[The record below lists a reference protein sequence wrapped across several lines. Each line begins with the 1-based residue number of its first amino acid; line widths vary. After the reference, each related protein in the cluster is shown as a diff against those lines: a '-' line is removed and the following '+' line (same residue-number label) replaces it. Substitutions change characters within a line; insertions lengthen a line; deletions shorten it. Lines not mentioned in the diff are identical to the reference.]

1 MREWLYNVK
10 VECHETGN
18 SYQHQNATSPL
29 SKPILQV
36 AKYIKFSLHFL
47 IIEKDANKFMNAG
60 FDKSLETLW

>member
-1 MREWLYNVK
+1 MRLVT
-10 VECHETGN
+10 VTSIET
-18 SYQHQNATSPL
+18 ALPL

-47 IIEKDANKFMNAG
+47 IIDKDANKFMNAG